1 MADENTGRASAVATI
16 QADNDRVRV
25 VEWAFAPGAETGQHV
40 HEYDYVVVPQTD
52 GVLKLETPEGEAT
65 AELQA
70 GQSYYRQAGVSHNV
84 INAGR
89 ADLVFV
95 EIEMKAHPIA
105 GE

>member
-1 MADENTGRASAVATI
+1 MPEENTDRASAIATI
-16 QADNDRVRV
+16 QVDNDRVRV
-25 VEWAFAPGAETGQHV
+25 VEWAFTPGAETGQHV
-40 HEYDYVVVPQTD
+40 HEWDYVVVPQTD
-52 GVLKLETPEGEAT
+52 GILKLETPDGETNAQ
-65 AELQA
+65 LLA

-84 INAGR
+84 INAGA